1 MLPGSDCL
9 GCHSAGEIDD
19 SDLVYNLAGTLFADA
34 DGTAPLEGARIRIT
48 DAEDQL
54 ITLSSNEV
62 GNFWSR
68 RALVFPAEVEVEVD
82 GDVVSMVEPLQQGSC
97 NTCHACDGKA
107 EAKLHGP

>member
-9 GCHSAGEIDD
+9 GCHNADDAED
-19 SDLVYNLAGTLFADA
+19 SDLVFNLAGTIFADA
-34 DGTAPLEGARIRIT
+34 DGTTPLEGVRIVVT

-54 ITLSSNEV
+54 VTLSSNEV

-68 RALVFPAEVEVEVD
+68 RDVVFPIDVEVEAD
-82 GDVVSMVEPLQQGSC
+82 EEVVSMVLPVQQGSC
-97 NTCHACDGKA
+97 NTCHACDD